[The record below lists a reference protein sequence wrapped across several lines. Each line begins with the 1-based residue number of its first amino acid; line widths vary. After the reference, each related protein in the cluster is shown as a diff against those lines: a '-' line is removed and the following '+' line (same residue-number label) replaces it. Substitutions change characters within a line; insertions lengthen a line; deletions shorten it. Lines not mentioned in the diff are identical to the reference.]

1 MLVFA
6 GILKDFLVVLHFVG
20 LAALLG
26 GFLVQIKAL
35 RAKTAEIIP
44 AMVHGAWTMFI
55 TGLLIVGA
63 REWEQI
69 LGGGRDLDHSKIAVK
84 TLIALVILIIVMLKK
99 KQKPVDNGVFGAI
112 GGLTVIN
119 VILAVFW
126 QLLHK

>member
-1 MLVFA
+1 MLELA

-35 RAKTAEIIP
+35 RAKTAEILP

-55 TGLLIVGA
+55 TGLLLVGV

-69 LGGGRDLDHSKIAVK
+69 LGGGRDLDHSKIAIKTAV
-84 TLIALVILIIVMLKK
+84 TLIVLVLVLLKR
-99 KQKPVDNGVFGAI
+99 KQKPVAGGVAGTI
-112 GGLTVIN
+112 GGLTFLN
-119 VILAVFW
+119 VVLAVFW
-126 QLLHK
+126 

>member
-1 MLVFA
+1 MLEIV
-6 GILKDFLVVLHFVG
+6 GILKDTLVVLHFVG

-26 GFLVQIKAL
+26 GFLVQIKAI

-84 TLIALVILIIVMLKK
+84 TVVSLIVLLIVMLKR
-99 KQKPVDNGVFGAI
+99 KQKPVSGGVFGAV
-112 GGLTVIN
+112 GGLTFLN
-119 VILAVFW
+119 VVLAVFW
-126 QLLHK
+126 